1 MAKIKITEEQLSKL
15 YEILKITDTDAN
27 TGSFR
32 TNASKTA
39 QSLNN
44 SGLGT
49 ATNSDKFAVSVN
61 DKHGELG
68 FGPDKDV
75 TISNSNNKTVNEK
88 IMTVGEILEARK
100 KYIKEHSETIT
111 IKDFLKRV
119 K

>member
-1 MAKIKITEEQLSKL
+1 MAKIKITEEQLSQIR
-15 YEILKITDTDAN
+15 EVLKISDTEAN

-32 TNASKTA
+32 TNATKTA

-61 DKHGELG
+61 DTHGELG
-68 FGPDKDV
+68 FGPNKDV
-75 TISNSNNKTVNEK
+75 TITNSGQNSMNES
-88 IMTVGEILEARK
+88 IMTVGDVRK
-100 KYIKEHSETIT
+100 MKRDYLKEHSQTVT
-111 IKDFLKRV
+111 IKEFLKSI